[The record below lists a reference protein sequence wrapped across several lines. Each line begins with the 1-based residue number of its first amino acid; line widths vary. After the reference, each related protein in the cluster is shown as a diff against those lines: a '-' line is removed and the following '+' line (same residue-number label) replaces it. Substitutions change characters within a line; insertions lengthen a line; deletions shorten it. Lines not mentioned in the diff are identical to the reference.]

1 MRLDKEAFNAEVRRR
16 GKERIIARKRV
27 RKRMLVSCASLAA
40 CLLLIAILPNFEL
53 WKPSDFAADMSPQ
66 DQDSMS
72 GANAD
77 QITENDQTGQITG
90 QEAPDADQNPPQ
102 DAPPSAA
109 DPNLPEAPGS
119 ALGSVMVTA
128 EKDDEFELLHIDR
141 ALLTELDS
149 LFESICQSDHEALPG
164 ETPDYEGA
172 TGYRITATYEDGAQ
186 AEYVWS
192 GVSWHIAKENRTILL
207 TADEREALTILLLE
221 NQAD

>member
-16 GKERIIARKRV
+16 GKERITARKRA

-53 WKPSDFAADMSPQ
+53 WKPSDLAADMSPQ

-77 QITENDQTGQITG
+77 QITENDQTGQVTG
-90 QEAPDADQNPPQ
+90 QESPDADQNPPQ

-119 ALGSVMVTA
+119 ILCSVKVTA
-128 EKDDEFELLHIDR
+128 EKDDGF
-141 ALLTELDS
+141 ALLRLDKALLIELDS

-164 ETPDYEGA
+164 ETPDYEGE
-172 TGYRITATYEDGAQ
+172 TGYRITVTYEDGSQ

-192 GVSWHIAKENRTILL
+192 GECWTVVNENRTILL

-221 NQAD
+221 DQAN